1 MNIKKA
7 ILVIMILFVICS
19 CGKCIETNLT
29 NAEKE
34 WFSVYEKG
42 QIMVFKSN
50 LGNLD
55 TLVVSEKTEGHG
67 NENCNYYGI
76 GQVQP
81 HIMNIIL
88 KIKNCKNESNCE
100 AGMSI
105 SKDQIDEKCFPS
117 FYAFGLYQNGELK
130 NEDSKLESFKL
141 STSNK
146 IYNNVFHF
154 EEDMNA
160 RNVTIVFLKSFDW
173 DKKEGLIRYDKSDGE
188 VFELIKKVG
197 S

>member
-1 MNIKKA
+1 MCF
-7 ILVIMILFVICS
+7 ILVS

-29 NAEKE
+29 TAERE
-34 WFSVYEKG
+34 WFSVYNKNDS
-42 QIMVFKSN
+42 IIFRSN

-55 TLVVSEKTEGHG
+55 TLVVSEITEGHG

-76 GQVQP
+76 GTIQP

-88 KIKNCKNESNCE
+88 KVKNCKSESNCDV
-100 AGMSI
+100 GISI
-105 SKDQIDEKCFPS
+105 SKYEVDEKCYPG

-130 NEDSKLESFKL
+130 NEESKIENFKL
-141 STSNK
+141 STNDQ
-146 IYNNVFHF
+146 IYNNVYHF
-154 EEDMNA
+154 EEGINA

-188 VFELIKKVG
+188 VFELLKK
-197 S
+197 